1 MARREAWFVQVAT
14 SVAAMLEWYDFSIF
28 GFMAT
33 EVGRNFFDEDDGDAL
48 IKTLG
53 LFGGAF
59 IARPIGGV
67 IFGHLGDMGCGGR
80 EEPLIR
86 RRLRALEGSLLLMAV
101 PAVAIAVLPNRSVIG
116 AAAPVAMLLVRL
128 MQGLSV
134 GGQLV
139 GALLSAAEEAPPG
152 RELGVVAYVMAA
164 CNSGTLL
171 GATVSFACHAA
182 FSDEELVEWAWRV
195 PFAIGALLSIA
206 AFAMIRA
213 VRQFSGRRE
222 DPAAARVQPGD
233 VHIELPST
241 ASRTDST
248 APAHQPTNLPGEQAV
263 RDNDAT
269 GGGPSVKA
277 SPLRSV
283 LASSIGRRKLFGCVC
298 AWGVHT
304 STFYTTVL
312 FMPLFEVTFL
322 FEKKGTSAAAFA
334 LSAVS
339 QLLACIFVSL
349 VGRFA
354 DFAVRPEL
362 EKARAASPDAAAS
375 TSVLS
380 PPCHQQMGLSADTQ
394 EKLRVGYWAPPPT
407 CLLQHWLG
415 VRVRAAAISLAIASP
430 LALLIAQFGAL
441 PGNPPVVAW
450 ATTIAAVTILLIHL
464 VIIDALVG
472 AWLLSIFAPEVRF
485 SAVALAVN
493 VGTMLFAAPAP
504 AVELALASTS
514 HQMRWSAGLFVSAA
528 AVFAVVGTRIAEDPR
543 DDRRRLA
550 EPQSISSSAED

>member
-1 MARREAWFVQVAT
+1 M
-14 SVAAMLEWYDFSIF
+14 
-28 GFMAT
+28 
-33 EVGRNFFDEDDGDAL
+33 
-48 IKTLG
+48 
-53 LFGGAF
+53 
-59 IARPIGGV
+59 
-67 IFGHLGDMGCGGR
+67 
-80 EEPLIR
+80 
-86 RRLRALEGSLLLMAV
+86 
-101 PAVAIAVLPNRSVIG
+101 
-116 AAAPVAMLLVRL
+116 
-128 MQGLSV
+128 
-134 GGQLV
+134 
-139 GALLSAAEEAPPG
+139 
-152 RELGVVAYVMAA
+152 
-164 CNSGTLL
+164 
-171 GATVSFACHAA
+171 
-182 FSDEELVEWAWRV
+182 
-195 PFAIGALLSIA
+195 
-206 AFAMIRA
+206 
-213 VRQFSGRRE
+213 
-222 DPAAARVQPGD
+222 
-233 VHIELPST
+233 
-241 ASRTDST
+241 
-248 APAHQPTNLPGEQAV
+248 
-263 RDNDAT
+263 
-269 GGGPSVKA
+269 KA

-349 VGRFA
+349 VGRYA

-394 EKLRVGYWAPPPT
+394 KKLRVGYWAPPPT